1 MCTDV
6 EATRVQ
12 EQPAVLNI
20 RVHLGHLI
28 TALQEEPV
36 SLTSG
41 GREREGRGRG
51 GGREGGGKGRG
62 KRRGREREGEGKGKG
77 KGEGRGGGRE
87 EEGEGEGEKEHNT
100 VSKVLWCVFMCT
112 HVCVR
117 SFTVCWPCEQL

>member
-1 MCTDV
+1 MCTDI
-6 EATRVQ
+6 EATGVQ

-41 GREREGRGRG
+41 GREREGR
-51 GGREGGGKGRG
+51 GKGRG

-112 HVCVR
+112 CVCAILH
-117 SFTVCWPCEQL
+117 CMLAL